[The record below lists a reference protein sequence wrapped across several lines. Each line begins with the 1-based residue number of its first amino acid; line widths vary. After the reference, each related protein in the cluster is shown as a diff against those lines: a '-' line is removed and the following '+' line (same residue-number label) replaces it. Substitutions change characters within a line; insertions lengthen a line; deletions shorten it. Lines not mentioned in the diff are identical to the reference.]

1 MVHKIIGTNIFIQT
15 SQVGINLFNAQE
27 KDIQEYSEILNYI
40 IVLNRKLS
48 NSIESASKES
58 EKRIL
63 SHYRKLQ
70 DRYAFWLFN
79 ILETGEIAKQLF
91 LADNDIAKII
101 YINQYSISS
110 CKILE
115 KFKYDIGFYN
125 TIFNVDENNAPY
137 KALNC
142 FYDKHYDD
150 LKNIRDK
157 IAAHY
162 DKGKSFV
169 QVNDNIF
176 KDYNADNIGKNL
188 CELYKATREFLIAIQ
203 QLSLKFFDDNEEL
216 IMRYLKAK

>member
-1 MVHKIIGTNIFIQT
+1 MAHKIIGTNILIQT
-15 SQVGINLFNAQE
+15 SPAGINIFKAQE
-27 KDIQEYSEILNYI
+27 KDIQKYSEILNYI
-40 IVLNRKLS
+40 IPLNRKLS
-48 NSIESASKES
+48 NSINNASRESDKV
-58 EKRIL
+58 IL

-91 LADNDIAKII
+91 LTDNNITRII

-115 KFKYDIGFYN
+115 KFKCDIRFYN
-125 TIFNVDENNAPY
+125 TIFKVDENNVPY

-142 FYDKHYDD
+142 FYVKHYND

-162 DKGKSFV
+162 DKDKSFV

-176 KDYNADNIGKNL
+176 NEYNADNIGKNL
-188 CELYKATREFLIAIQ
+188 CELYEATQEFLIAIQ
-203 QLSLKFFDDNEEL
+203 QLSLKYFDDNKEL
-216 IMRYLKAK
+216 IMKYLKVE

>member
-1 MVHKIIGTNIFIQT
+1 MAYKILGTNILLQT
-15 SQVGINLFNAQE
+15 SKAGINLFKAQE
-27 KDIQEYSEILNYI
+27 KDIQKYSEILNYI
-40 IVLNRKLS
+40 ISLNRELS
-48 NSIESASKES
+48 NSINNASRESDKT
-58 EKRIL
+58 IL

-79 ILETGEIAKQLF
+79 ILETGEIARQLF
-91 LADNDIAKII
+91 LADNDITKII

-115 KFKYDIGFYN
+115 KFKYDIRFYN
-125 TIFNVDENNAPY
+125 TIFKVDENNVPY

-142 FYDKHYDD
+142 FYDKYYNN

-162 DKGKSFV
+162 DKDKSFV

-176 KDYNADNIGKNL
+176 NEYNADNIGKNL
-188 CELYKATREFLIAIQ
+188 CELYEATQEFLIAIQ
-203 QLSLKFFDDNEEL
+203 QLSFKYFDDNKEL
-216 IMRYLKAK
+216 IMKYLKVE

>member
-1 MVHKIIGTNIFIQT
+1 MQLIIRDLIYR
-15 SQVGINLFNAQE
+15 SP
-27 KDIQEYSEILNYI
+27 LNYI

>member
-1 MVHKIIGTNIFIQT
+1 MAYKIIGTNILIQT
-15 SQVGINLFNAQE
+15 SQAGINLFKAQE
-27 KDIQEYSEILNYI
+27 KDIQEYSEVLNSI
-40 IVLNRKLS
+40 IVINRKLS
-48 NSIESASKES
+48 NAINNASKES

-63 SHYRKLQ
+63 SYYRKLQ

-79 ILETGEIAKQLF
+79 ILETEEIAKQLF
-91 LADNDIAKII
+91 LADNDITKII

-125 TIFNVDENNAPY
+125 TIFKVDENNVPY

-142 FYDKHYDD
+142 FYDKHYND

-157 IAAHY
+157 IAAYY
-162 DKGKSFV
+162 DKDKSFV

-188 CELYKATREFLIAIQ
+188 YELYEAIREFLIAIN
-203 QLSLKFFDDNEEL
+203 QLSLNFFYDNERL
-216 IMRYLKAK
+216 IMSYIKAK

>member
-1 MVHKIIGTNIFIQT
+1 MYLLRRLH
-15 SQVGINLFNAQE
+15 
-27 KDIQEYSEILNYI
+27 YI

>member
-1 MVHKIIGTNIFIQT
+1 MAYKIIGTNILIQT
-15 SQVGINLFNAQE
+15 SQAGINLFKAQE
-27 KDIQEYSEILNYI
+27 KDIQEYSEVLDSI
-40 IVLNRKLS
+40 IFINRRLS
-48 NSIESASKES
+48 NAINNASKES
-58 EKRIL
+58 ERRIL
-63 SHYRKLQ
+63 SYYRKLQ

-79 ILETGEIAKQLF
+79 ILETGEIAKQMF
-91 LADNDIAKII
+91 LADNDITKII

-125 TIFNVDENNAPY
+125 TIFKVDENNVPY

-142 FYDKHYDD
+142 FYDKHYND

-162 DKGKSFV
+162 DKDRSFV

-188 CELYKATREFLIAIQ
+188 CELYEATREFLIAIH
-203 QLSLKFFDDNEEL
+203 QLSLKYFDDNEEL
-216 IMRYLKAK
+216 IMKYLKAE

>member
-15 SQVGINLFNAQE
+15 SQAGINLFNAQE

-142 FYDKHYDD
+142 FYDAGGN
-150 LKNIRDK
+150 LAASNIRNLECPSYEVYLID
-157 IAAHY
+157 Y
-162 DKGKSFV
+162 GCGKFNKKV
-169 QVNDNIF
+169 H
-176 KDYNADNIGKNL
+176 
-188 CELYKATREFLIAIQ
+188 
-203 QLSLKFFDDNEEL
+203 
-216 IMRYLKAK
+216 IME